1 MSDAK
6 DIYWCTQHKLC
17 TRPGFLCY
25 LYDVAPGVDAKN
37 TPAKEMRC
45 ENCINCHK
53 EADIDD
59 FGRRRK

>member
-6 DIYWCTQHKLC
+6 DIYWCTQHKLQ
-17 TRPGFLCY
+17 TRPTFLCY
-25 LYDVAPGVDAKN
+25 MYDVAPGVDAKN

-53 EADIDD
+53 EVDTDD

>member
-1 MSDAK
+1 MSEEK
-6 DIYWCTQHKLC
+6 DIYWCTQHKLR

-53 EADIDD
+53 EVDTEEDS
-59 FGRRRK
+59 